1 MRRSMFFFAGGCL
14 AMSSLQAIKTHSLQ
28 KVQTTGAA
36 VNEEAPKSWRSEEVK
51 NYLGSQTVIS
61 HKQLTQQ
68 ANQSFE
74 EALQNVPGV
83 HIRNT
88 TGIGAIPRFSVRGFG
103 AGGSGTSNTG
113 LVLVNGIPVYAA
125 PYASIAME
133 IFPVS
138 FQAIDRVSVTKGG
151 ESVQYGP
158 NPVGGVINII
168 TKPIPYKWEN
178 QAAERMTIWGRPK
191 NGGITGPTNKNTP
204 LDKTLGNNLLYDTY
218 VRSGG
223 MINKYI
229 GVQAQANWTNGQ
241 GFRYNTP
248 TNIQNYLLDLLYQI
262 NDNNKITAYYQYYK
276 FFITQPGSLSEQA
289 YNQNRFQND
298 RPNTNRGGRVMRWG
312 AVYQTFFGDTSKIGG
327 DFTLTYYGQDLSRDM
342 QIDSNYLSVNEPS
355 INPNLPVYTDQNYNG
370 FFIANHIRRYVINGI
385 EPNVNVVVNTG
396 PVKQTFKVGMR
407 FMTSNMWFKA
417 MQSNCEW
424 QNSTCSMSPFTLV
437 TKPSQ
442 NLQMANNYTAG
453 YLSDKM
459 EFFKGKLIFTP
470 GLRYTFL
477 NYKRMRPESGD
488 FAVWNATKQYQ
499 NEWSPALNVGYKPL
513 NGWLLYF
520 NYRRSFI
527 PPQFNTIGLFSVDYN
542 QIFNEVEVGSRYAY
556 KDLLSFNADYF
567 VTFAQRYYAGGYSN
581 DAVNARS
588 QGVELELYYAPI
600 RGLQFHVAYTY
611 IDAVITSSVGD
622 VLSDFKGIVNQ
633 SFNIKGKRLP
643 YVSPNQFIFG
653 ATYTYKK
660 TTIGISS
667 YFYSRAYSSVLN
679 QARSETVCFQ
689 FDNPAKSGGL
699 KYGCNSV
706 GLLPWYWVWNIQVS
720 QTLWQ
725 SGRHKIVGSL
735 QVNNIFNMKYYFRGL
750 GTGPAGRE
758 PGPGRSVTVYLS
770 YQF

>member
-1 MRRSMFFFAGGCL
+1 MKKSIVFFAGGCL

-61 HKQLTQQ
+61 HKQLTQT
-68 ANQSFE
+68 ANQSLQ
-74 EALQNVPGV
+74 EALQNVPGI

-88 TGIGAIPRFSVRGFG
+88 TGIGAIPKFSVRGFG
-103 AGGSGTSNTG
+103 GGGTGGSNTG

-125 PYASIAME
+125 PYADIIMA

-138 FQAIDRVSVTKGG
+138 FQSVDRISVIKGG

-158 NPVGGVINII
+158 NAFGGVINVI

-178 QAAERMTIWGRPK
+178 QVSERMTVWGRPR
-191 NGGITGPTNKNTP
+191 NGGIIGPASKNEP
-204 LDKTLGNNLLYDTY
+204 LNKTLSNNFLYDTY

-241 GFRYNTP
+241 GFRYNSP

-262 NDNNKITAYYQYYK
+262 NENNKITAYYQYYK
-276 FFITQPGSLSEQA
+276 LFITEPGSLSAQSYE
-289 YNQNRFQND
+289 QNRFQND
-298 RPNTNRGGRVMRWG
+298 RPNNDRSGRAMRWG
-312 AVYQTFFGDTSKIGG
+312 AVYQAFFGDPSKVGG
-327 DFTLTYYGQDLSRDM
+327 DFTLTYYGHDISRDM
-342 QIDSNYLSVNEPS
+342 QMDSNYLSVNEPN
-355 INPNLPVYTDQNYNG
+355 INPNLPSYTDQNYAG
-370 FFIANHIRRYVINGI
+370 FFISNHTRRYVINGV
-385 EPNVNVVVNTG
+385 EPNLNLTIATKSM
-396 PVKQTFKVGMR
+396 KQTIKLGMR
-407 FMTSNMWFKA
+407 FMTSNLWFKTL
-417 MQSNCEW
+417 QSNCHF
-424 QNSTCSMSPFTLV
+424 QDGTCTMLPYVLV
-437 TKPSQ
+437 RTPSQ

-459 EFFKGKLIFTP
+459 EFFNGKLVFTP

-477 NYKRMRPESGD
+477 NYTRMLPEKGD
-488 FAVWNATKQYQ
+488 FSVWNTSKQHE
-499 NEWSPALNVGYKPL
+499 NEWSPALNVGYKPMKD
-513 NGWLLYF
+513 WLFYF

-527 PPQFNTIGLFSVDYN
+527 PPQFRMVGIYSTNYN
-542 QIFNEVEVGSRYAY
+542 QIFNGVELGSRYAY

-567 VTFAQRYYAGGYSN
+567 VTFAQRYYAGGYST

-611 IDAVITSSVGD
+611 IDALITSSAGD
-622 VLSDFKGIVNQ
+622 ILSYFKGIVNQ

-643 YVSPNQFIFG
+643 YVSPNQFIFDMM
-653 ATYTYKK
+653 YTYKK

-667 YFYSRAYSSVLN
+667 YFYSRAYSSILN
-679 QARSETVCFQ
+679 QAKSETVCFHL
-689 FDNPAKSGGL
+689 NPAKSGGVNF
-699 KYGCNSV
+699 GCNSV
-706 GLLPWYWVWNIQVS
+706 GLLPWYFVWNVQVS
-720 QTLWQ
+720 QVLWQ

-735 QVNNIFNMKYYFRGL
+735 QVNNIFNMKYYFRGI
-750 GTGPAGRE
+750 GTSPAGRE
-758 PGPGRSVTVYLS
+758 PGPGRSVTMYLS
-770 YQF
+770 YEF